1 MSSSKAAN
9 KKCLHQDI
17 TPSDFPIFF
26 CPISK
31 EALEHINQLFCYHL
45 FIFMPLETKANIL
58 LSYLQQQE
66 KWKSENTERLFS
78 LYITELMIFQ
88 EAVLKNDT
96 MLFIHWEKMY
106 HLIQQI
112 HVELKN
118 ILKVHHHDEILPSET
133 IISFESVLKFSR
145 DIQVMQSKGPTFLS
159 SGR

>member
-1 MSSSKAAN
+1 MPHRKIAVRKAIV
-9 KKCLHQDI
+9 KYTEQTTVPLFI
-17 TPSDFPIFF
+17 

-45 FIFMPLETKANIL
+45 FIFMPIETKANIL

-66 KWKSENTERLFS
+66 KWKSENAERLFS
-78 LYITELMIFQ
+78 LYVTELMIFQ

-106 HLIQQI
+106 HLTQQI
-112 HVELKN
+112 HVEMKN

-133 IISFESVLKFSR
+133 IISFEAVLKFSR
-145 DIQVMQSKGPTFLS
+145 DIQVMQSKGLTFLS